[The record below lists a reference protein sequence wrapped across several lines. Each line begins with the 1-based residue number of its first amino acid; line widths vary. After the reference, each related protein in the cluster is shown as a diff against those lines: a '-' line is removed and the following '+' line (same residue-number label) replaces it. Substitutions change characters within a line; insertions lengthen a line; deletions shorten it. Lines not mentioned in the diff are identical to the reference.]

1 MATKHVPIRTCIA
14 TGEKKSKN
22 ELMRFVLTKDGN
34 VVVDPKDRIK
44 GRGANLTMTLDAFD
58 MAIKKRAFER
68 ALKLNQTLG
77 ENEVKVLRQSFEE
90 AIEERNFRKGNQAVT
105 IKIKKNDLDNILN
118 IDTEE

>member
-22 ELMRFVLTKDGN
+22 DLMRFVLTKEGN
-34 VVVDPKDRIK
+34 VAVDPKDRIK
-44 GRGANLTMTLDAFD
+44 GRGANLTMTMDAFD
-58 MAIKKRAFER
+58 MAIKKRALER
-68 ALKLNQTLG
+68 ALKLNQPLS
-77 ENEVKVLRQSFEE
+77 ESEVAGLRKSFED
-90 AIEERNFRKGNQAVT
+90 AIEERTFRKGNQAVT